1 MVYLAARNC
10 SCNAVLIDI
19 GKVAHVLE
27 QGSQATAFCTYKG
40 CRVYIP
46 KCNIMH
52 YTGHRKQWTVNQSG
66 NWLVSL
72 WSQKVLFDNKH
83 GFHELLMSCASVCY
97 EVCHGL

>member
-1 MVYLAARNC
+1 MFLN
-10 SCNAVLIDI
+10 
-19 GKVAHVLE
+19 KVAKQLLSVHTKVVE
-27 QGSQATAFCTYKG
+27 
-40 CRVYIP
+40 YIP